1 MTQWLARRATATNS
15 LRLAFKTTCS
25 QASGISNHSS
35 QDHHNHGRLQ
45 LSHLPV
51 KHQRAQQSHPADTT
65 RSTASGNNRPP
76 FPITTTF
83 WNKKVS
89 NTHPPRALLQHC
101 EERYN
106 SIFLSR
112 GKHQVID
119 SLLGSRLSQ
128 ACIGGHDWQLADNS
142 ATWLEKSRAEPS

>member
-25 QASGISNHSS
+25 QASGISHDSS
-35 QDHHNHGRLQ
+35 QDHHNHGRLP
-45 LSHLPV
+45 LSHLPIS
-51 KHQRAQQSHPADTT
+51 HHRAQQSHPADTT

-89 NTHPPRALLQHC
+89 NNHPPRALLQHC

-106 SIFLSR
+106 STFLSR
-112 GKHQVID
+112 GKRQVID

-128 ACIGGHDWQLADNS
+128 ACIGRHDWPLADNS

>member
-1 MTQWLARRATATNS
+1 MAGQTRDRDEQPQASLQDHPQSGKRHLPRQFSRPPQPRSASIVAPPCQTPTRATKPS
-15 LRLAFKTTCS
+15 
-25 QASGISNHSS
+25 
-35 QDHHNHGRLQ
+35 
-45 LSHLPV
+45 
-51 KHQRAQQSHPADTT
+51 ADTT

-119 SLLGSRLSQ
+119 SLFGSRLSQ
-128 ACIGGHDWQLADNS
+128 ACIGRHDWPLTDNS